1 MGEQINKEFEEFQR
15 NLKEREKN
23 LKIRVKFESDERIE
37 DELEKL
43 KEKEV
48 IL

>member
-23 LKIRVKFESDERIE
+23 LRIKVKFEKDDKIE
-37 DELEKL
+37 EELEEL

>member
-1 MGEQINKEFEEFQR
+1 MGEQINKEFEEFQK

-23 LKIRVKFESDERIE
+23 LRIKVKFEKDDKIE
-37 DELEKL
+37 EELEEL

>member
-1 MGEQINKEFEEFQR
+1 MGEKINKEFEEFQK

-23 LKIRVKFESDERIE
+23 LRIKVKFEKDDKIE
-37 DELEKL
+37 EELEEL

>member
-23 LKIRVKFESDERIE
+23 LKLRVKFESDERIE